1 MIIKLAWR
9 NLWRNK
15 IRTTTM
21 VCAMVFGLMGVVA
34 MMGFMSGMYGN
45 MIDNAIAWQVSH
57 VQIQN
62 QRYLDDQDINETLIN
77 PQPLIEA
84 LRTMPGVKAFSAR
97 FLVDGMIASARA
109 NRGIRIN
116 GVDSDA
122 EAKVTPIAG
131 SIIQGRWLL
140 QEGRNPIVVSQK
152 TAERL
157 RLKLGSKVVLTFSN
171 AHKDVTGA
179 AFRVAGIFSSP
190 SSGFDE
196 ANSYVRRSDLAKLA
210 GVEGI
215 HEIAVVLNESNNLDN
230 RSALELAGQLSQL
243 SDTGNRV
250 RDWQQVQPLLATII
264 SQMGATN
271 AVILAIFVSAMGL
284 GIVNVMLMSVFERTR
299 ELGVLMAIGM
309 AKRQVFT
316 LILLESTLLGI
327 TGATIGSLASL
338 LLVTLLAQ
346 TGIPLGNMAQGLGA
360 FGVDT
365 TLYPSVSSN
374 EYAAAF
380 VTVILV
386 SILASLYPA
395 RQILKQRPVDA
406 MSQKH

>member
-1 MIIKLAWR
+1 MVIKLAWR

-34 MMGFMSGMYGN
+34 MMGFISGMYGN
-45 MIDNAIAWQVSH
+45 MIDNAIAWQTSH
-57 VQIQN
+57 IQVQN
-62 QRYLDDQDINETLIN
+62 QRYIDDPDIKETLID
-77 PQPLIEA
+77 PQSLIEA
-84 LRTMPGVKAFSAR
+84 LRTMPEVKSFSAR

-122 EAKVTPIAG
+122 EAEVTPIVG
-131 SIIQGRWLL
+131 SIIQGTWLP
-140 QEGRNPIVVSQK
+140 QSGRHPIVVSKK

-171 AHKDVTGA
+171 ADKDVTGA

-190 SSGFDE
+190 SSSFDE
-196 ANSYVRRSDLAKLA
+196 ANSYVRRNDVSKLA
-210 GVEGI
+210 GVKGI
-215 HEIAVVLNESNNLDN
+215 HEVAIVLNNSNNMDN
-230 RSALELAGQLSQL
+230 HLAKQFARQLSL
-243 SDTGNRV
+243 LTDSGNRV
-250 RDWQQVQPLLATII
+250 RDWQEVQPMLATII
-264 SQMGATN
+264 SQMGASN
-271 AVILAIFVSAMGL
+271 AVILAIFVSAMGF

-309 AKRQVFT
+309 AKRKVFS
-316 LILLESTLLGI
+316 LILLESTLLGV

-338 LLVTLLAQ
+338 LLVMLLRY
-346 TGIPLGNMAQGLGA
+346 TGIPLGSIAQGLGA

-365 TLYPSVSSN
+365 TLYPSVSFN
-374 EYAAAF
+374 EYMAAF

-406 MSQKH
+406 MSHKH